1 MSFNIGLSGIR
12 AASTDLEVTGN
23 NVANASTIGFKESR
37 AEFAD
42 VYTSTLLGTGLKP
55 VGSGVMVDNVRQQF
69 SQGNISGTENALDL
83 AIDGNGFFVLED
95 RGSISYTRSG
105 IFSLDKDG
113 YVTANNGSRLQGYDA
128 NDSGVVSGVLGDIQI
143 QISNQAPRLTSL
155 ASSILNLNAGALV
168 LQEQGLQLVS
178 NGLAIGAADA
188 GIAESTRSILSA
200 AGQPTTAG
208 TPATMPF
215 ATDLATVAAGAGY
228 GAIAMDIDV
237 GDGAGAQTV
246 TLTGLVGPTT
256 VNAIL
261 SDVQTALDATF
272 GSQQLTATQ
281 DTTTGALVI
290 QRAGYNATNGTSF
303 AATNTAAW
311 DAAFGAN
318 SGVIAGT
325 QGSTLFVGS
334 TPITADFTSIP
345 GTSTTTRTTA
355 TPTLNIVSSDAGQFA
370 QLTADNNYSSL
381 DVSAGGGNVLA
392 FTIAAE
398 SGGTYPINLS
408 QAAWLGA
415 APVSYNAVSITEA
428 VAEIN
433 TQITA
438 TAGAGNEEVI
448 AVVNGGKI
456 EFQTQAPATQGDFV
470 QIADNAVSSVG
481 YSLTSLGF
489 LSNNRFDGGVEP
501 VLANNEFVLEVT
513 STSGNGGGPF
523 TITIPPAN
531 YASLDALAVAI
542 QQQIDVY
549 IGAGGLAGKVTVDAV
564 GGQLVFT
571 NSNVGAGEGVSIS
584 GTIAEPQAAAE
595 LGLDS
600 LFTVTGQNEV
610 DRSNSFRIN
619 LTVPAPDS
627 ENRSGSVLISLDE
640 EYRSVQQLASSIN
653 RQLNSQDADSY
664 IGIQASA
671 VEIEPN
677 VVPPQFT
684 LKLSAT
690 TEGEASII
698 SITNISANG
707 PDISA
712 AELFG
717 ILQVNPDD
725 SSLLVTGIEGVSN
738 EYPEQTVTLIDPDG
752 EETEITLPLH
762 SEGNEIVSIFNQ
774 QPGVTASAL
783 TTMNIPLSGY
793 NSPGNDLKLTV
804 NGQVLEST
812 SLADIADEINNYRA
826 TTLPG
831 FSAEISEN
839 GDLVIYNEIGR
850 DINVS
855 ISSAVVTDSITIQGA
870 DNTGPVVLGGSATA
884 DVAAAIGGQV
894 TFILNEGY
902 ILANPDPVVSGIF
915 GALSEDE
922 FTPYVLNSFDPLDQD
937 TYNNATSTTIY
948 DSLGNSHVMTQ
959 YFVKEPLDATRP
971 NEQNIW
977 AMYVLIDGQNV
988 GDPDPSLPFPEN
1000 LDPTA
1005 ARFEI
1010 FFNQDGTLDEIAT
1023 GDIFITNW
1031 DPVDEN
1037 GDPTGAFT
1045 STNVLEGGIP
1055 LIDPPVNS
1063 NFQISLDGS
1072 TQFGSSF
1079 SVNEVN
1085 QNGYSTGRL
1094 TGLEIDQEGII
1105 FARFTNGQA
1114 QTLGQV
1120 ALANFRNPEGLTPV
1134 GDTGWAESFESGVPT
1149 VGSPR
1154 TASFG
1159 QIRSSALED
1168 SNVDLSEE
1176 LVGLIIAQRNFQA
1189 SAKTIETMDQ
1199 VTQAILNI

>member
-1 MSFNIGLSGIR
+1 M
-12 AASTDLEVTGN
+12 
-23 NVANASTIGFKESR
+23 
-37 AEFAD
+37 
-42 VYTSTLLGTGLKP
+42 
-55 VGSGVMVDNVRQQF
+55 
-69 SQGNISGTENALDL
+69 
-83 AIDGNGFFVLED
+83 
-95 RGSISYTRSG
+95 
-105 IFSLDKDG
+105 
-113 YVTANNGSRLQGYDA
+113 
-128 NDSGVVSGVLGDIQI
+128 
-143 QISNQAPRLTSL
+143 
-155 ASSILNLNAGALV
+155 
-168 LQEQGLQLVS
+168 
-178 NGLAIGAADA
+178 
-188 GIAESTRSILSA
+188 
-200 AGQPTTAG
+200 
-208 TPATMPF
+208 
-215 ATDLATVAAGAGY
+215 
-228 GAIAMDIDV
+228 
-237 GDGAGAQTV
+237 
-246 TLTGLVGPTT
+246 
-256 VNAIL
+256 
-261 SDVQTALDATF
+261 
-272 GSQQLTATQ
+272 
-281 DTTTGALVI
+281 
-290 QRAGYNATNGTSF
+290 
-303 AATNTAAW
+303 
-311 DAAFGAN
+311 
-318 SGVIAGT
+318 
-325 QGSTLFVGS
+325 
-334 TPITADFTSIP
+334 
-345 GTSTTTRTTA
+345 
-355 TPTLNIVSSDAGQFA
+355 
-370 QLTADNNYSSL
+370 
-381 DVSAGGGNVLA
+381 
-392 FTIAAE
+392 
-398 SGGTYPINLS
+398 
-408 QAAWLGA
+408 
-415 APVSYNAVSITEA
+415 
-428 VAEIN
+428 
-433 TQITA
+433 
-438 TAGAGNEEVI
+438 
-448 AVVNGGKI
+448 
-456 EFQTQAPATQGDFV
+456 
-470 QIADNAVSSVG
+470 
-481 YSLTSLGF
+481 
-489 LSNNRFDGGVEP
+489 
-501 VLANNEFVLEVT
+501 
-513 STSGNGGGPF
+513 
-523 TITIPPAN
+523 
-531 YASLDALAVAI
+531 
-542 QQQIDVY
+542 
-549 IGAGGLAGKVTVDAV
+549 
-564 GGQLVFT
+564 
-571 NSNVGAGEGVSIS
+571 
-584 GTIAEPQAAAE
+584 
-595 LGLDS
+595 
-600 LFTVTGQNEV
+600 
-610 DRSNSFRIN
+610 
-619 LTVPAPDS
+619 
-627 ENRSGSVLISLDE
+627 
-640 EYRSVQQLASSIN
+640 ASSIN

-831 FSAEISEN
+831 FAAEISEN

-855 ISSAVVTDSITIQGA
+855 ISSAVVTDSVTIQGA

-937 TYNNATSTTIY
+937 TYNNAASTTIY

-1000 LDPTA
+1000 LDSTA

-1199 VTQAILNI
+1199 VTQTILNI